1 MHCFSLEWSYPC
13 IAQLNHSKTSTI
25 FRIHITARA
34 MNEWMN
40 EILMSRHEATG
51 QFWPIWH
58 WVGGLVILP
67 RPHAR
72 QTVQVKVQK
81 PEMCA
86 CVKYFT
92 PWSFQEVFLPHICV
106 ANCWESSCRIV
117 LLLRILQFLLWLGI
131 SFLRIQLCLS
141 AQLYSAVPHFLTL
154 KLAVRPQYESMEFMS
169 TIVCIL
175 FPIFNDL
182 FYFFTHNV

>member
-58 WVGGLVILP
+58 WVGGVGYIAP
-67 RPHAR
+67 PTR
-72 QTVQVKVQK
+72 QT
-81 PEMCA
+81 
-86 CVKYFT
+86 
-92 PWSFQEVFLPHICV
+92 
-106 ANCWESSCRIV
+106 NCSGQGSETRNMRMRKIFHASIFPRSLSSTHLCRK
-117 LLLRILQFLLWLGI
+117 LLRIFLPN
-131 SFLRIQLCLS
+131 C
-141 AQLYSAVPHFLTL
+141 SAVENPPVPSLVGNFFFENS
-154 KLAVRPQYESMEFMS
+154 AVFICSA
-169 TIVCIL
+169 L
-175 FPIFNDL
+175 
-182 FYFFTHNV
+182 